1 MLGIA
6 TIANSWLECFWTAGV
21 SITNVSVIN
30 YFQRSSVPVRRE
42 VENSCPCRVHRF
54 CRLYWHAHTVG
65 NSTSTLKARSKIL
78 SAAVSYWRCFYG
90 AFAGRVESRTRPRL
104 IAWNSCRSSTPAS
117 SVDDQKVLTA
127 YRGERDA
134 PRASTQ
140 REKLLFSSRA
150 SSLLAGR
157 FLRKK
162 HFQWTTRATTS
173 RSASTLLTGS
183 GAYVIYLRELRSYS
197 VAATLQCT
205 AHSGTFIHR
214 NSKEAFK
221 FRARHVVMSDEMD
234 ELVY

>member
-1 MLGIA
+1 M
-6 TIANSWLECFWTAGV
+6 
-21 SITNVSVIN
+21 
-30 YFQRSSVPVRRE
+30 R
-42 VENSCPCRVHRF
+42 
-54 CRLYWHAHTVG
+54 
-65 NSTSTLKARSKIL
+65 
-78 SAAVSYWRCFYG
+78 
-90 AFAGRVESRTRPRL
+90 RVESRTRPRL
-104 IAWNSCRSSTPAS
+104 IGWNSCRSLTG
-117 SVDDQKVLTA
+117 SVEDDQKVLTA

-140 REKLLFSSRA
+140 RERLLFSSRA

-157 FLRKK
+157 FLHKK

-173 RSASTLLTGS
+173 RSASALLTGS

-214 NSKEAFK
+214 NSREAFR
-221 FRARHVVMSDEMD
+221 FRAYHGVISDEMD